1 MTWQMGIWLILV
13 AAVSVGMLL
22 GVLALTTRIQ
32 AIDERLAELR
42 RSELELTRTFKWA
55 VTNQTSELK
64 AIRLRLDE
72 LGAQGDLFSEGTH
85 RVELPKKKDIAALAP
100 SEQIAVP
107 EIKAYWQGQSHE

>member
-22 GVLALTTRIQ
+22 GVVALTNRVQ

-42 RSELELTRTFKWA
+42 LLELELNRIFKWA
-55 VTNQTSELK
+55 VTNQTSELN

-72 LGAQGDLFSEGTH
+72 LGAQGDLCPEAAH
-85 RVELPKKKDIAALAP
+85 QVELPKMKDIAAVAS

-107 EIKAYWQGQSHE
+107 DSD

>member
-1 MTWQMGIWLILV
+1 MTWQMGIWLVLV

-22 GVLALTTRIQ
+22 GVVALTNRVQ

-42 RSELELTRTFKWA
+42 LLELELNRIFKWA
-55 VTNQTSELK
+55 VTNQTSELN

-72 LGAQGDLFSEGTH
+72 LGAQGDLCREEANH
-85 RVELPKKKDIAALAP
+85 VELPKRKDIVALAS

-107 EIKAYWQGQSHE
+107 DSD